1 MLNFNV
7 QSNSVPFEVI
17 MSMQQL
23 ATSLYQK
30 DQMIG
35 MQQGT
40 AAAVP
45 TEQQQGIQE
54 QQ

>member
-17 MSMQQL
+17 MSMQEL
-23 ATSLYQK
+23 ATSLYQR

-35 MQQGT
+35 GQPQQG
-40 AAAVP
+40 AVP
-45 TEQQQGIQE
+45 TDTQQGIQE

>member
-35 MQQGT
+35 MQQG
-40 AAAVP
+40 ALVP

>member
-7 QSNSVPFEVI
+7 QSNAVPFEVI

-35 MQQGT
+35 MQQDN
-40 AAAVP
+40 AAVP

>member
-35 MQQGT
+35 MQQD
-40 AAAVP
+40 AAVP

>member
-40 AAAVP
+40 AVP

>member
-17 MSMQQL
+17 MSMQEL
-23 ATSLYQK
+23 ATSLYQR
-30 DQMIG
+30 DQMIVG
-35 MQQGT
+35 QSQQG
-40 AAAVP
+40 AAVP
-45 TEQQQGIQE
+45 TDTQQGIQE